1 MDKKIVIGAIV
12 APHGVRGEF
21 RIMPL
26 TETPDIFLR
35 LEHIFLEDGSKLSI
49 LAVRFHKN
57 VLLVKA
63 KEVDSMD
70 AAEQLRGLKVLVECD
85 ALPPLEDGQYY
96 VSDLIGFE
104 VKDESNM
111 VIGFLK
117 EVLSTGSNDVFVIK
131 SITGE
136 EILLPALKVNVNE
149 ISLQNREIRVK
160 LPEWA
165 E

>member
-1 MDKKIVIGAIV
+1 
-12 APHGVRGEF
+12 
-21 RIMPL
+21 
-26 TETPDIFLR
+26 
-35 LEHIFLEDGSKLSI
+35 
-49 LAVRFHKN
+49 
-57 VLLVKA
+57 
-63 KEVDSMD
+63 
-70 AAEQLRGLKVLVECD
+70 
-85 ALPPLEDGQYY
+85 LPPLEDGQYY

-136 EILLPALKVNVNE
+136 EILLPALKVNVKE